1 MAARLAAERRG
12 GAVANEMSGVVRRG
26 NRAARSHDHG
36 VLPEL
41 INEFHE
47 LVAVASDNEE
57 LIELLGQVRDKVRW
71 MFEVDLPERSQ
82 DSWTD
87 HALIL
92 EAILAGA
99 AETAAQRM
107 DVPVAHDKPL
117 YRDKVRMG

>member
-1 MAARLAAERRG
+1 
-12 GAVANEMSGVVRRG
+12 VANELTHLVRRG
-26 NRAARSHDHG
+26 NRAVRSRAHR

-47 LVAVASDNEE
+47 LVAVASGNEE

-107 DVPVAHDKPL
+107 DVHVAKDELL
-117 YRDKVRMG
+117 YRDRFRMG